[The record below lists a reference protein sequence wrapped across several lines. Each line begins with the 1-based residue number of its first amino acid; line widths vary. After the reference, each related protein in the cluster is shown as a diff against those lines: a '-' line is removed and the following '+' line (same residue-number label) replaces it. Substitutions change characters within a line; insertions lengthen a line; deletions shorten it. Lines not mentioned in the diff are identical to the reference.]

1 MSFDP
6 ILLKAYLLELLPFV
20 LAAELDDLNASL
32 FAYPDAVEKCRR
44 FANDPN
50 SPVLYII
57 KERQGSSSDG
67 GFSIRCRYR

>member
-6 ILLKAYLLELLPFV
+6 ILLKVYLLELLPFV

-32 FAYPDAVEKCRR
+32 FAYPDAVEKCKR

-50 SPVLYII
+50 SPVLYVI
-57 KERQGSSSDG
+57 KERQSSNGDG
-67 GFSIRCRYR
+67 MFY